1 MHRIQLENTE
11 FEGAN
16 AVYLLGADEAGPT
29 TLVDS
34 ATAQPAVQ
42 TALADGLGDAGVS
55 LTDVDQVLLTHFHGD
70 HAGGAGAIQAA
81 TDAVV
86 RVHEADAPLVARE
99 DAARER
105 LETRHDE
112 LFAQWGMPAHAQA
125 ELRRALDDARLWSST
140 DAVVEP
146 FTDGDR
152 FEVGE
157 RAVEVTHLPGHTLGQ
172 SGFVLDDGD
181 ERALF
186 SGDALLPKYTP
197 NVGGADVRDDDALA
211 DYLDSLVRLVEGE
224 FDVAYPGHRT
234 PIHDPGA
241 RAKHILEHHRTR
253 TERVLDV
260 LADYGPADAWTVSAH
275 LFGDLDGIHVLHGPG
290 EAYAHLEHLRD
301 AGTVAIADRE
311 YELVADAPALDRL
324 FPSVD

>member
-11 FEGAN
+11 FEGSN

-34 ATAQPAVQ
+34 ATAQPDVQ
-42 TALADGLGDAGVS
+42 AALANGLGDVGVS

-81 TDAVV
+81 SDAVV

-99 DAARER
+99 EAALER
-105 LETRHDE
+105 LEARHEE
-112 LFAQWGMPAHAQA
+112 LFTQWGMPADAQA
-125 ELRRALDDARLWSST
+125 ELRRVLDDDRLWSSV
-140 DAVVEP
+140 DAAVEP
-146 FTDGDR
+146 STGGDR

-157 RAVEVTHLPGHTLGQ
+157 RTIEVSHLPGHTVGQ

-211 DYLDSLVRLVEGE
+211 GYLDSLVRIVEGD
-224 FDVAYPGHRT
+224 FDVAYPVHRT
-234 PIHDPGA
+234 PINDPGG
-241 RAKHILEHHRTR
+241 RATRIIEHHRTR
-253 TERVLDV
+253 TERVVDV
-260 LADYGPADAWTVSAH
+260 LTDHGPVDAWTVSAH

-301 AGTVAIADRE
+301 AGTVVMTNRE
-311 YELVADAPALDRL
+311 YELVADAPALDML
-324 FPSVD
+324 FPSVE

>member
-34 ATAQPAVQ
+34 ATAQPDVQ
-42 TALADGLGDAGVS
+42 TALAEGLGDAGVS
-55 LTDVDQVLLTHFHGD
+55 LTDVDQVLVTHFHGD

-99 DAARER
+99 ETSLER
-105 LETRHDE
+105 LEARHEE
-112 LFAQWGMPAHAQA
+112 LFAQWGMPDDARA
-125 ELRRALDDARLWSST
+125 ELRGALDDDRLWSSA

-152 FEVGE
+152 FAVGE
-157 RAVEVTHLPGHTLGQ
+157 REIEVSHVPGHTLGQ
-172 SGFVLDDGD
+172 SGFVLDDGG

-211 DYLDSLVRLVEGE
+211 AYLDSLVRLVEGD

-234 PIHDPGA
+234 PIDDPGT
-241 RAKHILEHHRTR
+241 RATRILDHHRTR
-253 TERVLDV
+253 TGRVVDV
-260 LADYGPADAWTVSAH
+260 LRDHGPANAWTVSAH
-275 LFGDLDGIHVLHGPG
+275 LFGELDGIHVLHGPG

-301 AGTVAIADRE
+301 AGTVAMADGR
-311 YELVADAPALDRL
+311 YELVTDAPALDVL
-324 FPSVD
+324 FPTAD